1 MNFKVPSIEELASSV
16 HRDLIEKEKKL
27 KDLENDPK
35 YNTYPIQIQIDIWNE
50 RSHLKRDINTLKEM
64 LSKYKITVREKK
76 LKELGI

>member
-1 MNFKVPSIEELASSV
+1 MNFKVPSIEELASSA

-35 YNTYPIQIQIDIWNE
+35 SYPIQIDIWNE
-50 RSHLKRDINTLKEM
+50 RSHLKRDINRLKEM
-64 LSKYKITVREKK
+64 LSKYKITIREKK

>member
-1 MNFKVPSIEELASSV
+1 MNFKVPSIEELASSA

-35 YNTYPIQIQIDIWNE
+35 YIYRKEIWNE
-50 RSHLKRDINTLKEM
+50 YCSLKRDINTLKEM

>member
-1 MNFKVPSIEELASSV
+1 MNFKVPSIEELASSA

-27 KDLENDPK
+27 KDLENDP

-64 LSKYKITVREKK
+64 LIKYKITVREKK

>member
-1 MNFKVPSIEELASSV
+1 MNFKVPSIEELASSA

-35 YNTYPIQIQIDIWNE
+35 YNTYPIQIDIWNE
-50 RSHLKRDINTLKEM
+50 RSHLKRDINRLKEM
-64 LSKYKITVREKK
+64 LSKYKITIREKK